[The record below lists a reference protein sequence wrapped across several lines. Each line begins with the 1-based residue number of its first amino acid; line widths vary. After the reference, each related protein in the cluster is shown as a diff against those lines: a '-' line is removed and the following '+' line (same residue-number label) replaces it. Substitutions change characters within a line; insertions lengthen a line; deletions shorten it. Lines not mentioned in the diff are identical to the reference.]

1 MLPNSSV
8 LKFRKCW
15 LEDIL
20 YSKWGLAFFYLNEAS
35 VESRRTC
42 GRVIKGL
49 TISLKLLIGGI
60 TWIKSSLMIQLRKSM
75 FLMENLDVIN

>member
-49 TISLKLLIGGI
+49 TISLLIGALEASHGL
-60 TWIKSSLMIQLRKSM
+60 K
-75 FLMENLDVIN
+75 VA